1 MFGPL
6 MNPYAKN
13 TTKEESK
20 VMWAG
25 LGPLKSMS
33 RYARHLPSFVP
44 GKLKSSLKKVNKYM
58 KSMKKRVN
66 PKVTSFFFLYKS
78 QRLLPIFLH

>member
-6 MNPYAKN
+6 MTPYAKN

-20 VMWAG
+20 AMWAG
-25 LGPLKSMS
+25 LGPLKSTF

-44 GKLKSSLKKVNKYM
+44 GKLKSSVKKVNKYM
-58 KSMKKRVN
+58 KNMKKRVN
-66 PKVTSFFFLYKS
+66 SKVT
-78 QRLLPIFLH
+78 